1 MLELLDSRE
10 TLPMLWRAS
19 LSDNPQPFIERAREC
34 LQNRVRFPNTLD
46 EVQMLQTLE
55 QSAFARYF
63 LGCFWYSK
71 RRYAEAVSCWQFTL
85 AQEADFAPVHRLLG
99 IYAEQTARCTAG
111 DAVFVAGRGAGT
123 TECSLPV

>member
-1 MLELLDSRE
+1 MSAK
-10 TLPMLWRAS
+10 PRA
-19 LSDNPQPFIERAREC
+19 L
-34 LQNRVRFPNTLD
+34 PNTLD

-99 IYAEQTARCTAG
+99 IYTEQTARCTAG